1 MGAPITS
8 PKLKATDMPRAN
20 LSPLFPIA
28 LSPQRLA
35 QALEI
40 NPRVVLAAIRANELP
55 VHQLGTKRRVLVGDA
70 VEWIREYWSVPHD

>member
-1 MGAPITS
+1 
-8 PKLKATDMPRAN
+8 MPRAN

-35 QALEI
+35 QALEV
-40 NPRVVLAAIRANELP
+40 NPRVVMQAIKAKELP
-55 VHQLGTKRRVLVGDA
+55 VYKLGLKRRVLIVDA